1 MKNDDLLNINPKN
14 NKKPLIYIAL
24 GFLVFVVVVILVAIF
39 QNLSNEKNNE
49 ILPPNPEVKQQ
60 KTTEEFKPIPVQEE
74 SSMQQEENQSSLGEE
89 NTTKAATNTQ
99 NTLPIKNSHPTQE
112 KVNNIEQQTN
122 KQKTT
127 KKTAKNIP
135 QNVTKSEKTVKKP
148 TKVINGKYYI
158 QVAALLKNAKPNK
171 KFIALLKKY
180 GFNYTFVQ
188 TYIKKG
194 DQKIKVTKILV
205 GPYSNYKEAKKA
217 LNKIKKEI
225 TQNAFIYRVK

>member
-39 QNLSNEKNNE
+39 QNLSSEKNNE
-49 ILPPNPEVKQQ
+49 ILPPTEVKQQ

-74 SSMQQEENQSSLGEE
+74 PAMQEENQ
-89 NTTKAATNTQ
+89 TNTNEKNAQ
-99 NTLPIKNSHPTQE
+99 NSMQEKPLAEKNPKPTQE
-112 KVNNIEQQTN
+112 NVKIEQ
-122 KQKTT
+122 KQK
-127 KKTAKNIP
+127 
-135 QNVTKSEKTVKKP
+135 VTKSTTKNTAQNVAKNEKTAKKP
-148 TKVINGKYYI
+148 TKVVNGKYYI

-171 KFIALLKKY
+171 KFIALLEKY

-188 TYIKKG
+188 TYVKKG
-194 DQKIKVTKILV
+194 DQKVKVTKILV
-205 GPYSNYKEAKKA
+205 GPYSSYKEAKKA